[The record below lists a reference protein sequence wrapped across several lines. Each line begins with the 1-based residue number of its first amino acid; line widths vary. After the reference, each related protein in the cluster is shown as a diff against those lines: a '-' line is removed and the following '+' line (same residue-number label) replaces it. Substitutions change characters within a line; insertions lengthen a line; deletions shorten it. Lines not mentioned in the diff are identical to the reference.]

1 MYVRAS
7 IVVDETS
14 GPRIKAY
21 LDEHRPPTGPEIA
34 READV
39 SRQYVWR
46 VLRGREVPS
55 ARVLA
60 ACQRLGVPV
69 TDVLSGAGSCPQR
82 KTAIGETPTIP
93 TRESLLKS
101 TRGGTR

>member
-1 MYVRAS
+1 VYVTAT
-7 IVVDETS
+7 IAVDETS

-21 LDEHRPPTGPEIA
+21 LDAHRPPTCADIA

-39 SRQYVWR
+39 TRQYVWR
-46 VLRGREVPS
+46 ILRGREVPS

-69 TDVLSGAGSCPQR
+69 TDVLAGADPCPR
-82 KTAIGETPTIP
+82 
-93 TRESLLKS
+93 
-101 TRGGTR
+101 

>member
-1 MYVRAS
+1 VTAT
-7 IVVDETS
+7 IAVDETS

-21 LDEHRPPTGPEIA
+21 LDAHRPPTCAEIA

-39 SRQYVWR
+39 TRQYVWR
-46 VLRGREVPS
+46 ILRGREVPS

-69 TDVLSGAGSCPQR
+69 ADVLSGADPGPRGS
-82 KTAIGETPTIP
+82 TAIEVTPTIA
-93 TRESLLKS
+93 SGGLLLKP
-101 TRGGTR
+101 TGGGTR